1 MGSGLLQL
9 FFLLLFITPVVF
21 YLITLQSTL
30 QVIIPE
36 NRRMPPWQVWL
47 LLIPFFNLIWQF
59 VVVNKISHSI
69 RRECERLNIPTK
81 QEKPT
86 FDLGNILSLLF
97 IVGFMPKIGF
107 FFTFCGIICWII
119 YWVQVAKYQHTFIE
133 NKGNDLL
140 DAERE
145 LLNTG
150 NSK

>member
-1 MGSGLLQL
+1 MSSALLQL
-9 FFLLLFITPVVF
+9 FFLLLLIIPVAF
-21 YLITLQSTL
+21 YLMTLQRTL

-69 RRECERLNIPTK
+69 RRECERLNISTI

-86 FDLGNILSLLF
+86 FDLGNIQSLLF
-97 IVGFMPKIGF
+97 IAGFMPKIGF
-107 FFTFCGIICWII
+107 FFAFCGIICWII
-119 YWVQVAKYQHTFIE
+119 YWVQVAKYQSIFIE
-133 NKGNDLL
+133 NKDNDLL

-145 LLNTG
+145 LLHTG
-150 NSK
+150 NR